1 LDSYTFTT
9 AFLLVCTAPAFV
21 AAEPL
26 RPGMDPVDAS
36 VRQLVEKHC
45 GSCHDGA
52 LDTAKPAALRVF
64 DLREESWTARMS
76 KEQLKKVIGR
86 TRNIQLT
93 GDQRREIEDFIQ
105 KKIRQRSTRRDSG
118 PLPLGTRGLE
128 WQSQLSPPLHALR
141 VLTRPCA
148 RRSPTRLVVRA

>member
-1 LDSYTFTT
+1 MDSSTFIA
-9 AFLLVCTAPAFV
+9 AFLLVGAAPAFV

-26 RPGMDPVDAS
+26 HPGTGPVDAS

-52 LDTAKPAALRVF
+52 QDTAKPAALRVF

-76 KEQLKKVIGR
+76 TEQLKKVIGR

-93 GDQRREIEDFIQ
+93 DDQRREIEDFIQ
-105 KKIRQRSTRRDSG
+105 KKIRQRSARRDRG
-118 PLPLGTRGLE
+118 QLP
-128 WQSQLSPPLHALR
+128 
-141 VLTRPCA
+141 RPA
-148 RRSPTRLVVRA
+148 ASR